1 MWLVGLVDPGAESRR
16 CSRRSLIV
24 SVGLLGVPGR
34 SRWASTSSGPILER
48 PAQGDDLGRRL
59 GRFADRVDRPDHR
72 CAFPAAIGVPV
83 GRDHPPVD
91 RPCDLIPD
99 AGIDGE
105 QRLEPVLPLV
115 GEDTRAGAQGR
126 PRAVERIVL
135 AAPAP
140 RDRPLDAAPAPIQ
153 AIASKANDVE
163 GAHHRDRVREP
174 SSGSGREAG
183 QTHPSRPPPPG
194 RATPGVVRP
203 AGASDQHP
211 LPLGQDRVIRR
222 TPRDPEALGDTGHGQ
237 VLVHDASQRPPQP
250 TSRQP
255 DPRLGRT
262 TSVLTPYAPTADS
275 PATAQDHLQ
284 HGRPPPEPLAHR
296 PSESH
301 RHAARP
307 HNRTGDTTD
316 RNQRRTKPAPRSRVR
331 AAAP

>member
-1 MWLVGLVDPGAESRR
+1 VLEAVVDRLGRFVGCAGPLE
-16 CSRRSLIV
+16 
-24 SVGLLGVPGR
+24 VGQH
-34 SRWASTSSGPILER
+34 LE
-48 PAQGDDLGRRL
+48 QGDDLGRRL

-72 CAFPAAIGVPV
+72 CASPAAIGVPV

-91 RPCDLIPD
+91 RPCDLTPD

-135 AAPAP
+135 AALAP
-140 RDRPLDAAPAPIQ
+140 RGRPLDAAPAPIQ

-203 AGASDQHP
+203 AGVSDQHP

-222 TPRDPEALGDTGHGQ
+222 MPRDPESLGDTGHGQ

-262 TSVLTPYAPTADS
+262 AGVLTPYAPTADS

-284 HGRPPPEPLAHR
+284 HGRPPPEPLACR
-296 PSESH
+296 PSGSH
-301 RHAARP
+301 CHAARP
-307 HNRTGDTTD
+307 HNRTGDTAD

>member
-1 MWLVGLVDPGAESRR
+1 MWLVGLVDLGAESRR

-34 SRWASTSSGPILER
+34 SRWASPSSGPILER

-72 CAFPAAIGVPV
+72 CASPAAIGVPV

-211 LPLGQDRVIRR
+211 LPLGQDRVYDFPSGNQWHYPASPRPGPRHSPYATRPRGPRR
-222 TPRDPEALGDTGHGQ
+222 HGPRSGAGARCLP
-237 VLVHDASQRPPQP
+237 
-250 TSRQP
+250 
-255 DPRLGRT
+255 
-262 TSVLTPYAPTADS
+262 APTATHV
-275 PATAQDHLQ
+275 ATA
-284 HGRPPPEPLAHR
+284 
-296 PSESH
+296 
-301 RHAARP
+301 
-307 HNRTGDTTD
+307 
-316 RNQRRTKPAPRSRVR
+316 
-331 AAAP
+331 